1 MSRNYP
7 EKPSNGRSR
16 QSSEK
21 TRLPQTPLAKNPMG
35 AGAPAPA
42 PAPAAAKPPIPS
54 RPAAAPSS
62 SQTATM
68 TAPKTSTATATSRSV
83 TPTHEQVAN
92 RAKQIWMKSGCQPG
106 RDRENWLAAERQL
119 RDETNRR

>member
-1 MSRNYP
+1 MSRNYS

-16 QSSEK
+16 QTSEK
-21 TRLPQTPLAKNPMG
+21 TRAAESPAAKSPMG

-42 PAPAAAKPPIPS
+42 PSAAKPSIPS
-54 RPAAAPSS
+54 RPAPAPSS

-68 TAPKTSTATATSRSV
+68 TAPRTSTATAAGRGA
-83 TPTHEQVAN
+83 TPTHEQIAD

-106 RDRENWLAAERQL
+106 HDRENWLEAERQV
-119 RDETNRR
+119 RDELNRR

>member
-1 MSRNYP
+1 
-7 EKPSNGRSR
+7 
-16 QSSEK
+16 
-21 TRLPQTPLAKNPMG
+21 MG
-35 AGAPAPA
+35 AGAA

-68 TAPKTSTATATSRSV
+68 TAPKTSTATTTCRSV
-83 TPTHEQVAN
+83 TPTHEQIAD
-92 RAKQIWMKSGCQPG
+92 RAKQIWMKGGCQPG